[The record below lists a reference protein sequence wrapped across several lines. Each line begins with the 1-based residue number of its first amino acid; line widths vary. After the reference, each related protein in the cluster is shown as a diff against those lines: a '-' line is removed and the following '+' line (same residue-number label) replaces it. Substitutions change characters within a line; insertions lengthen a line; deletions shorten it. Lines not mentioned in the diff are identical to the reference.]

1 MFLER
6 VIDDFFDNYSNFSS
20 ENIIF
25 VTPFRRTSL
34 FLKKIYTQNINKAS
48 LLPEFITLDNLLER
62 ISGIKK
68 LSDIQGLFE
77 LYNVYKENNTGDI
90 DDFDKFIGW
99 GKLLW
104 KDFNDIDYYLIAEK
118 DIFPYMEAIKE
129 AEHWSLGEEL
139 TEIQQKH
146 LDFWRSL
153 GTYYT
158 KLKDRMLE
166 LKQGYQGFI
175 ARKAVEKKEDYLEE
189 NSDKLYLFVGFNS
202 LTKSEG
208 NIIQSF
214 LEEKRADIYWD
225 IENPFLKNE
234 HSAGFFIKNYLN
246 RW

>member
-153 GTYYT
+153 GTY
-158 KLKDRMLE
+158 
-166 LKQGYQGFI
+166 
-175 ARKAVEKKEDYLEE
+175 
-189 NSDKLYLFVGFNS
+189 
-202 LTKSEG
+202 
-208 NIIQSF
+208 
-214 LEEKRADIYWD
+214 
-225 IENPFLKNE
+225 
-234 HSAGFFIKNYLN
+234 
-246 RW
+246 